1 MVARIVGEQAVEFPD
16 GEGPLEFGY
25 DEEWLGILQAT
36 HHLMSLNRQQAPLP
50 GKLSWVAVLPILL
63 PQLHSTVYLL

>member
-1 MVARIVGEQAVEFPD
+1 MGVQVVEFPD
-16 GEGPLEFGY
+16 VEGPLEFGY

-63 PQLHSTVYLL
+63 HQQHSIVYLL

>member
-1 MVARIVGEQAVEFPD
+1 MVARVVGVQAVEFPD
-16 GEGPLEFGY
+16 VEGPLEFGY
-25 DEEWLGILQAT
+25 DKEWLAILQAIY
-36 HHLMSLNRQQAPLP
+36 HLMSLNRQQAPLP